1 MSLVLHIPHAS
12 KHIPDEY
19 IKYFTLSKKDLEVEI
34 LKMTDHYTDE
44 LFDVSGVNIQ
54 SLKFPISRLLV
65 DVERFEKDELEPMFK
80 VGMGCVYE
88 KTHDG
93 NILKNVEYIKDELI
107 KKYYQKHHEKLT
119 QIVEKKLKENNKVLI
134 IDCHSFPKS
143 PLPYELNQEKSRP
156 EICIGTDNFHTSKKL
171 KNSFRK
177 LFEGLNFTVKYD
189 APFDGS
195 IVPFKFYKK
204 DDRVQSVMIELRRDL
219 YMDERSGNKISNFYE
234 MKKNIHKIIMQVYMN
249 YLK

>member
-1 MSLVLHIPHAS
+1 MSIVLHIPHAS

-19 IKYFTLSKKDLEVEI
+19 LKFFTLSKKDLEIEI
-34 LKMTDHYTDE
+34 LKMTDHFTDE
-44 LFDVSGVNIQ
+44 LFDISNDNIHQ
-54 SLKFPISRLLV
+54 LKFPISRLLV
-65 DVERFEKDELEPMFK
+65 DVERFEKDELEPMCE

-93 NILKNVEYIKDELI
+93 KSLKLVKDIKHELI
-107 KKYYQKHHEKLT
+107 NKFYKTHHEDFIK
-119 QIVEKKLKENNKVLI
+119 IVDKKLIENNKVLI

-171 KNSFRK
+171 KNSFRE
-177 LFEGLNFTVKYD
+177 LFEGLNFTVRYD
-189 APFDGS
+189 APFNGS

-219 YMDERSGNKISNFYE
+219 YMDERSGNKTSNFYE